1 MTDFDTCS
9 MSLTPIL
16 QDPGRVPVLFR
27 DAGEQAWRKFIEFF
41 TARIRNRNT
50 RDAYARV
57 VRQFS
62 EWCVAHRLT
71 LHQLNPFF
79 VAAYIED
86 LGAAYSRPT
95 VKQHLAAVRMLFD
108 FLVVSQ
114 ILPSN
119 PAASVRGP
127 KHIVKK
133 GKTSVLT
140 AEEARCLLDSIPPDT
155 LAGLRDRALIATMV
169 YSFARVGAVV
179 AMDVED
185 YYQQCKRMWFRLHEK
200 GGKRHDVPAHHKAED
215 YMDLYVTAA
224 GSIRSKGAPSF
235 ARSTAGGS

>member
-1 MTDFDTCS
+1 MGKVSCRRS
-9 MSLTPIL
+9 
-16 QDPGRVPVLFR
+16 
-27 DAGEQAWRKFIEFF
+27 
-41 TARIRNRNT
+41 
-50 RDAYARV
+50 
-57 VRQFS
+57 
-62 EWCVAHRLT
+62 
-71 LHQLNPFF
+71 LNPFF

-140 AEEARCLLDSIPPDT
+140 SEEARCLLDSIPPDT

-179 AMDVED
+179 AMGVED
-185 YYQQCKRMWFRLHEK
+185 YYPQGRRMWFRLH
-200 GGKRHDVPAHHKAED
+200 
-215 YMDLYVTAA
+215 
-224 GSIRSKGAPSF
+224 
-235 ARSTAGGS
+235 